1 MYRYCECEGTRDHF
15 QSWSL
20 EIIHSI
26 TSLAFVPLVEIFEG
40 IMPLRLPLFSVAAI
54 CGHAVLHA
62 PGAAAAGLGVL
73 RRGLQLRQ
81 DHAGEL

>member
-1 MYRYCECEGTRDHF
+1 MTETPKNANVICEHPR
-15 QSWSL
+15 
-20 EIIHSI
+20 I

-40 IMPLRLPLFSVAAI
+40 TMPQRLPLFSVAAI
-54 CGHAVLHA
+54 CGHAVLHT